1 MNYSTS
7 LFIDYNHIIDISLKN
22 KRCLLKTKLT
32 FAYCRESQRDPVS
45 IRFQE
50 KQENKI
56 KINLFQIQNFKISKF
71 HFSYESLDELNF
83 SLDAN
88 TSNGLVSL

>member
-1 MNYSTS
+1 M
-7 LFIDYNHIIDISLKN
+7 FIDYNYIIDISLKN

-32 FAYCRESQRDPVS
+32 FAYCRESQRDPVL

-50 KQENKI
+50 KKENKI
-56 KINLFQIQNFKISKF
+56 KINLFQIQNFTWIT
-71 HFSYESLDELNF
+71 YESLDELYF